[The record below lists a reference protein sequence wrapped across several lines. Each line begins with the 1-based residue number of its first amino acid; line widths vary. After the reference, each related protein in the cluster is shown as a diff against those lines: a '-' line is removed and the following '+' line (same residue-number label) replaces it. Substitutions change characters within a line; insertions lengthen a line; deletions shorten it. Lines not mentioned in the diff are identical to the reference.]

1 MDMPTTPSSAPDP
14 TTAPVTTTAIA
25 IRFGLI
31 NGLIGTVFSLV
42 LFLTKL
48 EQSELRW
55 AGLLI
60 SIGCI
65 YLAHTE
71 FKKHNQGFLEY
82 GQALGIGTILSLIAG
97 IIQGVF
103 TYVYVSFIDTEFTQ
117 RMLDTARSQM
127 EARGNMDDAQ
137 IDQAI
142 EMTAKFA
149 SGGALLIFSVVGGA
163 FFGFMLSLV
172 IGAFTKNSRPEFE

>member
-1 MDMPTTPSSAPDP
+1 MDMPTAPRSAPDP
-14 TTAPVTTTAIA
+14 TTAPATTKTIA
-25 IRFGLI
+25 VRFGLI

-55 AGLLI
+55 VGLLI

-82 GQALGIGTILSLIAG
+82 GQALGIGTTLSLIAG

-117 RMLDTARSQM
+117 RMLDNARAQM
-127 EARGNMDDAQ
+127 EAQGNMDDAQ
-137 IDQAI
+137 IDQAVD
-142 EMTAKFA
+142 MTANFA
-149 SGGALLIFSVVGGA
+149 SGGALLIFSIIFGA
-163 FFGFMLSLV
+163 FFGFILSLIV
-172 IGAFTKNSRPEFE
+172 GSFTKNSRPEFE